1 MSRHKHRLIITYSL
15 FSIEMLGLLMRP
27 FFLGIAVN
35 DLINGS
41 YEGLLHLFIVHALW
55 LIIGVIRHMYDTR
68 TYSAIYNSVVTKFLS
83 RRYGKEETSKLS
95 AHSNLTKDFVD
106 FLEFDLVYIIEA
118 VYNIFGSMILLS
130 FYDVRIVWVCF
141 IILIPVM
148 IISYLYGKK
157 MKRLTKLKNDELE
170 NQVNIISSGNKKA
183 VEKHYNILRGLQIKI
198 SDKEAWNFGL
208 LEIIVMIVIG
218 ISLIISSSVFGTV
231 ILAGSIIGIYNYI
244 LKFMQGMDTIPY
256 IMQRYS
262 VLSDII
268 RRIQLN
274 SEDFDI

>member
-1 MSRHKHRLIITYSL
+1 
-15 FSIEMLGLLMRP
+15 MLGLLMRP

-35 DLINGS
+35 DLIKGS
-41 YEGLLHLFIVHALW
+41 YEGLIHLFIVHALW

-68 TYSAIYNSVVTKFLS
+68 TYSAIYNSVVIQFLA
-83 RRYGKEETSKLS
+83 RRYGQDETSKLA
-95 AHSNLTKDFVD
+95 AHSTLTKDFVD

-118 VYNIFGSMILLS
+118 IYNIFGSMILLF
-130 FYDVRIVWVCF
+130 FYDARIVWLCF

-148 IISYLYGKK
+148 IISYFYGKK
-157 MKRLTKLKNDELE
+157 MKKLTRLKNDELE
-170 NQVNIISSGNKKA
+170 NQVNIISSGDRQQVKN
-183 VEKHYNILRGLQIKI
+183 HYDILRGLQIKI

-208 LEIIVMIVIG
+208 LEVIVMIVVG
-218 ISLIISSSVFGTV
+218 VSLVVSTNVFGTV
-231 ILAGSIIGIYNYI
+231 IMAGSIIGIYNYI

-268 RRIQLN
+268 RRIELN
-274 SEDFDI
+274 AEDFDI